1 MHAFILA
8 GGFATRLWPLTEK
21 RAKPLLPLA
30 GKPIINYLIESI
42 PATIPIIVSTNSAF
56 GADFIAWKNTYGFT
70 NVQVVIEQSTNDD
83 KKLGTLGALSQWL
96 RTANVHDDIFLLA
109 GDNYFGQPLQS
120 IINAYDGNTPLVA
133 TYDLQ
138 SLAEAT
144 AFGTVLT
151 DGDFIAGFEE
161 KPLEPKSSIISTG
174 ASIIPKDYLPILHEF
189 AAIKPDNIGGI
200 FEEFLQRG
208 IAMHHC
214 NSTEAWFDIGSF
226 WAYLEATNYVLQ
238 NKPICTDSSVLNN
251 TQLLGASVIGEQV
264 QLQDCVLTNTVV
276 FGNATLTNC
285 VLENCIIDTNCTL
298 QNIDLTGKMLR
309 ADSRLVQHSLSL
321 PVPLF

>member
-30 GKPIINYLIESI
+30 GKPIINYLVESI
-42 PATIPIIVSTNSAF
+42 PATMPIIVSTNSAF
-56 GADFIAWKNTYGFT
+56 GADFMAWQHAYNFT
-70 NVQVVIEQSTNDD
+70 NVEVVIEQSTNDD

-96 RTANVHDDIFLLA
+96 RTANIQDDIFLLA

-120 IINAYDGNTPLVA
+120 IVAAYDGSTPLVA

-138 SLAEAT
+138 SLMEAS

-151 DGDFIAGFEE
+151 DGDTIIGFEE

-174 ASIIPKDYLPILHEF
+174 ASIIPKQYLPILHEF

-200 FEEFLQRG
+200 FEEFLKQQIPMR
-208 IAMHHC
+208 HC
-214 NSTEAWFDIGSF
+214 SSTAAWFDIGSF
-226 WAYLEATNYVLQ
+226 WAYLEATAYVLHSTPACAAAVTVQ
-238 NKPICTDSSVLNN
+238 N
-251 TQLLGASVIGEQV
+251 TQLHGATVVGEGV
-264 QLQDCVLTNTVV
+264 HLQDCILTNTVV
-276 FGNATLTNC
+276 FGNCTLKNC
-285 VLENCIIDTNCTL
+285 VLENCIIDTDCTL
-298 QNIDLTGKMLR
+298 QNVDLSGKMLR
-309 ADSRLVQHSLSL
+309 SGSHLIQTTIPL
-321 PVPLF
+321 PVPVI